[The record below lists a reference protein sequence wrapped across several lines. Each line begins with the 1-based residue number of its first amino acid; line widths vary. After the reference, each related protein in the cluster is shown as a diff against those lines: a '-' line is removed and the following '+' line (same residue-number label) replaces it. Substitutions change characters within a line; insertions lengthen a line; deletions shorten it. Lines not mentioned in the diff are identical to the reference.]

1 MNVSAHAG
9 TWVLAVML
17 GVAVATLALMKP
29 TNERHR
35 RRAPDHLNFV
45 LVRG

>member
-1 MNVSAHAG
+1 MAM
-9 TWVLAVML
+9 ML
-17 GVAVATLALMKP
+17 DVAVATLALMKP

-35 RRAPDHLNFV
+35 RRAADHLNFV